1 MKLGRGGTAL
11 CATDSV
17 RGPRGTCGVLRV
29 NRMFSALSGCNR
41 QHARRERRVVSIDT
55 LPQPDFSDVARAAR
69 GQTAP
74 HVRRSRLVTG
84 VKHSLESS
92 SKPHVPRTGWME
104 KGSACT
110 HHLRVSGNR
119 PAPRPWRR
127 VQSDARIVHAWTALT
142 EIPKVSF
149 QRWGRLG
156 ATDAKDSDWDKSA
169 SLIIVI
175 IVCLGRCWCAHQT
188 NGKHRSD
195 QQADAPG
202 HD

>member
-11 CATDSV
+11 CATDSAA
-17 RGPRGTCGVLRV
+17 RSPLCRAAIATRPPREAGCEHRH
-29 NRMFSALSGCNR
+29 SALPDS
-41 QHARRERRVVSIDT
+41 
-55 LPQPDFSDVARAAR
+55 PQPSVMLHEPRAAR
-69 GQTAP
+69 RPRTFGAAALSTCA
-74 HVRRSRLVTG
+74 
-84 VKHSLESS
+84 KHSLETPP
-92 SKPHVPRTGWME
+92 KPHVPRAGWME

-110 HHLRVSGNR
+110 HHLRLSGNR

-127 VQSDARIVHAWTALT
+127 VQSDARIVHAGTALT

-149 QRWGRLG
+149 QRRLG

-188 NGKHRSD
+188 DGKHRSD